1 MDKDLVDALAE
12 LHVVLVVVGGV
23 VDGGVGGLE
32 RGLGAAAV
40 REGAP
45 VVRDE
50 GLRGVA
56 PGKGLRTGE
65 NIFMMFLML
74 FTYERALAIG
84 LLWGSLSREQKIK

>member
-1 MDKDLVDALAE
+1 MISNFEEKSWDIDIKNITVSHFQNIKCINLVDALAE
-12 LHVVLVVVGGV
+12 LHVVRVVVGGV

-32 RGLGAAAV
+32 CGLCAATV

-56 PGKGLRTGE
+56 PGKGLETRVET
-65 NIFMMFLML
+65 F
-74 FTYERALAIG
+74 
-84 LLWGSLSREQKIK
+84 